1 MRENFVRHTEKI
13 TYYTSPLLDAN
24 NIPHMFTTRH
34 GGVSSGVFESLN
46 FAVGAG
52 SIRDSQENVI
62 KNHALAASCFGLT
75 ENDICRSYQN
85 HSANVEVVGNDQK
98 STGIYKPPFPYGV
111 DGLVTA
117 EKRLILSIR
126 TADCVPVLLY
136 DTKNNICAAV
146 HSGWRGTLG
155 RITSSAI
162 EKMCSA
168 GADRGSIIAA
178 IGPCIGVCCYEVGQE
193 LLDAF
198 TNADKEFEACFTTKN
213 GKLYLDLTA
222 ANEMILIKSGIKE
235 ENISSAHLCTCCNR
249 DDFFSHR
256 REGANRGTMS
266 ALIMNKESEE

>member
-1 MRENFVRHTEKI
+1 
-13 TYYTSPLLDAN
+13 
-24 NIPHMFTTRH
+24 MFTTRH
-34 GGVSSGVFESLN
+34 GGVSDGVFESLN

-52 SIRDSQENVI
+52 EIRDSKENVI

-75 ENDICRSYQN
+75 ENDICRSYQT
-85 HSANVEVVGNDQK
+85 HTTTVEVVGNDKK

-136 DTKNNICAAV
+136 DYKNNICAAV

-155 RITSSAI
+155 RITSNAI
-162 EKMCSA
+162 EKMCLL

-178 IGPCIGVCCYEVGQE
+178 IGPCIDVCCYEVGQE

-198 TNADKEFEACFTTKN
+198 SNVDKEFEASFATMN
-213 GKLYLDLTA
+213 GKLYLDLIAQT
-222 ANEMILIKSGIKE
+222 K
-235 ENISSAHLCTCCNR
+235 
-249 DDFFSHR
+249 
-256 REGANRGTMS
+256 
-266 ALIMNKESEE
+266 